1 MVNLIHLFETN
12 NVRKLTNIHNDMWPN
27 MWLKTAELI
36 VSASINIGSSLLLIA
51 SVESL
56 GQRNEG
62 RIDVLSGRHLM
73 MMTLIQV
80 SGQMETRRTS

>member
-1 MVNLIHLFETN
+1 
-12 NVRKLTNIHNDMWPN
+12 MWPN